1 MRLLHS
7 TARGRLVFKL
17 TFADL
22 EFQRHLFR
30 EGFRRLAV
38 SDTLSQRIEVL
49 WSEGDII
56 SEGLECTCCFRN
68 GWYGCI
74 CERKA
79 DPSRMMWISSMST
92 TGRHEKITF
101 GRIFDAVA
109 RRVPV
114 GKRVGGIV
122 VILAEDRHTHCG
134 PLVADAEE
142 QYLRTMSAY

>member
-79 DPSRMMWISSMST
+79 DPSRMIWMRSMSAA
-92 TGRHEKITF
+92 GRHEKITF
-101 GRIFDAVA
+101 GKIFDAVA

-142 QYLRTMSAY
+142 QYLRIRSAY